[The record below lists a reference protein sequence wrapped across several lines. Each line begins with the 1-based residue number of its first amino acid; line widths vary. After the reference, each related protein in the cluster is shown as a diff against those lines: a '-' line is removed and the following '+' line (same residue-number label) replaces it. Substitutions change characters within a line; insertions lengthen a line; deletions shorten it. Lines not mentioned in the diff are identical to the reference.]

1 MLNADPSSRA
11 PSFNFAVAIGE
22 GVPAGAGRPR
32 TRIAL
37 EPGQVERGL
46 LRLVLSV
53 VELIRQ
59 LLEKQAMRRVD
70 IGDLTDG
77 EVDRL
82 GRSLMEVE
90 ATIRQLQR
98 QFGIADL
105 NIDLGPIGPLLDE

>member
-1 MLNADPSSRA
+1 MLNADTSSRA

-22 GVPAGAGRPR
+22 AVPSSMSRPP

-59 LLEKQAMRRVD
+59 LLEKQAMRRVEV
-70 IGDLTDG
+70 GDLTDI

-82 GRSLMEVE
+82 GCSLMEVE

-105 NIDLGPIGPLLDE
+105 NIDLGPVGPLLDE